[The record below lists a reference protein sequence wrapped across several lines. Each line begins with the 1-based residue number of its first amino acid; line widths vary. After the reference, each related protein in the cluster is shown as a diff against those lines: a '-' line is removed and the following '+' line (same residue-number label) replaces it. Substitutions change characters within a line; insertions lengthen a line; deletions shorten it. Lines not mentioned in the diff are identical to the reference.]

1 MTVLERI
8 YLDNNENDHYPLK
21 RPSNVYPNGLLSDI
35 SILVPADTKKTCV
48 SSAVCSNGSV
58 SVIFTMYGRT
68 ADGAIRKSYGYCK
81 FIPSRLAV
89 ATIYS
94 SEDNKPIGWVSYGN
108 IAKSDGTYISEEE
121 IMDSCVVKDT
131 SSSYISYVNGQP
143 VPTPTE
149 LDIFI
154 SGDLSY
160 DNNKITYSNGFSSVG
175 LDSHN
180 DTIEGGIISVNG
192 SKTTDY
198 DNAIIITLPGM
209 SSEYIDESDSIDHDI
224 FAADYDILDTGNRRV
239 YEITI
244 RPTKYASDKYGI
256 SIPPFTC
263 PDSDI
268 LLDKIA
274 VNGSDVK
281 YAETP
286 LDKFIAHYDKH
297 KSR

>member
-21 RPSNVYPNGLLSDI
+21 SPSNVYPNGLLSDI
-35 SILVPADTKKTCV
+35 SILVPSDTEKTCV
-48 SSAVCSNGSV
+48 SSVVCSNGSV
-58 SVIFTMYGRT
+58 SVIFTMYNKT
-68 ADGAIRKSYGYCK
+68 TDGIIKKSYGYCK
-81 FIPSRLAV
+81 FMPSRLAV
-89 ATIYS
+89 ATIYA
-94 SEDNKPIGWVSYGN
+94 SEDNAPIGWVSYGN
-108 IAKSDGTYISEEE
+108 IAKSDGMYVSEEE
-121 IMDSCVVKDT
+121 IMDSCTVKNT
-131 SSSYISYVNGQP
+131 STSYMSYVNGQP

-149 LDIFI
+149 LDIFV

-180 DTIEGGIISVNG
+180 AIIEGGIISVNG
-192 SKTTDY
+192 SKTTDN

-209 SSEYIDESDSIDHDI
+209 PREYIDESDSSEHDI
-224 FAADYDILDTGNRRV
+224 FTADYNVLNTGNYNV

-244 RPTKYASDKYGI
+244 RPTEYASAKYGEN
-256 SIPPFTC
+256 IPPFTC

-268 LLDKIA
+268 LLDKIS
-274 VNGSDVK
+274 VNGADVK

-286 LDKFIAHYDKH
+286 LDNFIEHYTKC